1 MKGVFQT
8 RVSPAYDDVPE
19 RYYHFPRAYLNQTER
34 TVGDWIVYYEP
45 RRSDGERGGGRS
57 SYFAMARVEGI
68 RADPVK
74 VDHFY
79 ADVTEFQQF
88 DRAVPFREQT
98 GFYYEKA
105 LKNADGSTNKGAS
118 GRAVRNMSDMEFDLI
133 LKSGFAPD
141 LAPEEPFG
149 ADAFG
154 EAPALFERPLIETVV
169 SRPFRDRAFARQ
181 IQDVYDKRC
190 AISGLRLI
198 NGGGRAEAQAAHI
211 QPVHRN
217 GPDSIRNGLA
227 LSSTVHWM
235 FDRGLLSID
244 DDFRILRAKG
254 AEPDDAARLINPDG
268 FLRLPGDPRSHPH
281 RAFLRFH
288 RENVFKG

>member
-1 MKGVFQT
+1 
-8 RVSPAYDDVPE
+8 
-19 RYYHFPRAYLNQTER
+19 
-34 TVGDWIVYYEP
+34 
-45 RRSDGERGGGRS
+45 
-57 SYFAMARVEGI
+57 MARVTGI
-68 RADPVK
+68 RSDPLK
-74 VDHFY
+74 ADHFY
-79 ADVTEFQQF
+79 ADVVDFQQF

-105 LKNADGSTNKGAS
+105 LQNADGSTNKGAA
-118 GRAVRNMSDMEFDLI
+118 GRAVRNMPEGEFDLI

-141 LAPEEPFG
+141 LIAEEPAAIGSTNSEF
-149 ADAFG
+149 D
-154 EAPALFERPLIETVV
+154 ELPATFERPIIETVV

-190 AISGLRLI
+190 AMTGLRII

-244 DDFRILRAKG
+244 DDYRILMAKG
-254 AEPDDAARLINPDG
+254 AVPEDAARLINPDG
-268 FLRLPGDPRSHPH
+268 HLRLPDDSRFQPH
-281 RAFLRFH
+281 RSFLRFH

>member
-1 MKGVFQT
+1 VKGVFQT
-8 RVSPAYDDVPE
+8 RFSPAYDDRPE
-19 RYYHFPRAYLNQTER
+19 EFYHFPRTYLKQVQH
-34 TVGDWIVYYEP
+34 TVDDWIVYYEP
-45 RRSDGERGGGRS
+45 RRSDGERTGGRS
-57 SYFAMARVEGI
+57 AYFAIAQVTGI
-68 RADPVK
+68 RTDPTRP
-74 VDHFY
+74 DHFY
-79 ADVTEFQQF
+79 ADVQGFLPF
-88 DRAVPFREQT
+88 DRSVPFREQT

-118 GRAVRNMSDMEFDLI
+118 GRAVRNMSDIEFDLI
-133 LKSGFAPD
+133 LKSGFAP
-141 LAPEEPFG
+141 ARTPEEPFG

-154 EAPALFERPLIETVV
+154 EALAVFERPLIETVV

-190 AISGLRLI
+190 AITGLRLI

-217 GPDSIRNGLA
+217 GLDSIRNGLA

-235 FDRGLLSID
+235 FDRGLLSVD

-254 AEPDDAARLINPDG
+254 AAPDDVARLINPDG

>member
-19 RYYHFPRAYLNQTER
+19 RHYHFPRTYLNQAER

-45 RRSDGERGGGRS
+45 RRSEGERSGGRS
-57 SYFAMARVEGI
+57 AYFAMARVTSI
-68 RADPVK
+68 RPDPFK
-74 VDHFY
+74 RDHFY
-79 ADVTEFQQF
+79 ADVDEFQQF
-88 DRAVPFREQT
+88 DRAVPFREQA

-105 LKNADGSTNKGAS
+105 LQNADGSTNKGAA
-118 GRAVRNMSDMEFDLI
+118 GRAVRNMPEGEFDLI
-133 LKSGFAPD
+133 LKSAFAPD
-141 LAPEEPFG
+141 LA
-149 ADAFG
+149 ADAQPEPSGLG
-154 EAPALFERPLIETVV
+154 EAPAVFERPVIETVV

-190 AISGLRLI
+190 AMTGLRII

-244 DDFRILRAKG
+244 DDYRILLAKG
-254 AEPDDAARLINPDG
+254 AVPEDAARLINPDRH
-268 FLRLPGDPRSHPH
+268 LRLPDDARFQPH
-281 RAFLRFH
+281 RSFLRFH